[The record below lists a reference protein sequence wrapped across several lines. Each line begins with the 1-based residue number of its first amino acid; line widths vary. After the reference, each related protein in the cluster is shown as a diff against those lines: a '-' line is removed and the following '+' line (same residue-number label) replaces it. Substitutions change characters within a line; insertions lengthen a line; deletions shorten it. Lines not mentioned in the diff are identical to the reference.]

1 MTHRRT
7 WLRSLDW
14 FGDRHQPRDSF
25 AVDHLTS
32 LEWWPVELAAVVAVG
47 ILIVAAAA
55 AAVAAA
61 AVAAAAVAA
70 VGVVVDV
77 GGAGI
82 RADFETFFAD
92 EHLQNF
98 PSRGRIFFTFNCF

>member
-32 LEWWPVELAAVVAVG
+32 LEWWPVELAAVVAAAVAAVG
-47 ILIVAAAA
+47 ILIVAAADVVVA
-55 AAVAAA
+55 AVVAVAVVAVAVDVGTVVAVAAR
-61 AVAAAAVAA
+61 
-70 VGVVVDV
+70 VVFSWPGDLKSPTRLVSQP
-77 GGAGI
+77 
-82 RADFETFFAD
+82 ET
-92 EHLQNF
+92 L
-98 PSRGRIFFTFNCF
+98 

>member
-32 LEWWPVELAAVVAVG
+32 LEWWPIELAAVVAAAVAAVG
-47 ILIVAAAA
+47 ILIVAAAD
-55 AAVAAA
+55 V
-61 AVAAAAVAA
+61 VVAVAA
-70 VGVVVDV
+70 VAVDV
-77 GGAGI
+77 GTVVAVAA
-82 RADFETFFAD
+82 RVVFFLPCDLKSPTRPVSQPET
-92 EHLQNF
+92 L
-98 PSRGRIFFTFNCF
+98 